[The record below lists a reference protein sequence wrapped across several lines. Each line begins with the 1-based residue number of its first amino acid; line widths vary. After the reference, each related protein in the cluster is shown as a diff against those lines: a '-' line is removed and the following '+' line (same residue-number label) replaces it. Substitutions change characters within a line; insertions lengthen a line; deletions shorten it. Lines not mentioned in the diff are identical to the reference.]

1 VKIFFLMQ
9 RLSLIFIFPLALLF
23 SACASVKST
32 AVFYTPTTAVLYP
45 PKDKNQVIPILN
57 APPSHPYKEIG
68 HFAFQ
73 SDLGYPFIMKA
84 VEYNARQAG
93 ADAVY
98 VKESKSWFVP
108 YYYNVPPTVAWIPVG
123 GGWYGG
129 GCGGWYGGGA
139 VVPITYP
146 GYSGVSYRNFIGID
160 ARMIVLKQ

>member
-1 VKIFFLMQ
+1 MV
-9 RLSLIFIFPLALLF
+9 PLALLL

-32 AVFYTPTTAVLYP
+32 MVFYTPTTAVFYP
-45 PKDKNQVIPILN
+45 PKDKSQIIPILN
-57 APPSHPYKEIG
+57 SPPVRSYKEIG
-68 HFAFQ
+68 RFAFQ

-98 VKESKSWFVP
+98 VKDSKSWFVP
-108 YYYNVPPTVAWIPVG
+108 YYYNVPPTVTWIPV
-123 GGWYGG
+123 GG
-129 GCGGWYGGGA
+129 GCGGWYGGGG

-160 ARMIVLKQ
+160 ARMIVFKQ